1 MSYHFFAMMSR
12 MKYIRRWG
20 LMRNTEEE
28 NLSEHCLEVA
38 MLAHALCMIRNER
51 LGGSL
56 DCDRAAVLG
65 MYHDATEIITGDL
78 PTPIKYFDENLRS
91 AYAKAEES
99 AQKKLVDMLP
109 DYLKGEFASFIIP
122 DDEDA
127 ELWKI
132 VKAADKLS
140 ALIKCMNE
148 CALGNRDFEKARLST
163 EKTVDGLDMP
173 EVRIF
178 MEEFMPSFGLT
189 IDEQA

>member
-28 NLSEHCLEVA
+28 RLSEHCLEVA
-38 MLAHALCMIRNER
+38 MLAHALCAIKNQRFGTN
-51 LGGSL
+51 L
-56 DCDRAAVLG
+56 DSNRAAVLG

-78 PTPIKYFDENLRS
+78 PTPIKYFDKKLRS
-91 AYAKAEES
+91 AYAEAEKS
-99 AQKKLVDMLP
+99 AQQKIENMLP
-109 DYLKGEFASFIIP
+109 DYLKKDFSPLITP
-122 DDEDA
+122 QDDDA

-148 CALGNRDFEKARLST
+148 CALGNRDFEKARAST
-163 EKTVDGLDMP
+163 EKAVAAFDMP
-173 EVRIF
+173 EVKIF

-189 IDEQA
+189 VDEQA

>member
-38 MLAHALCMIRNER
+38 MLAHALCTIKNRR
-51 LGGSL
+51 FGTKL
-56 DCDRAAVLG
+56 DSNRAAVLG
-65 MYHDATEIITGDL
+65 MYHDSTEIITGDL
-78 PTPIKYFDENLRS
+78 PTPIKYFDQKLRC
-91 AYAKAEES
+91 AYAEAEKS
-99 AQKKLVDMLP
+99 AQQKIENMLP
-109 DYLKGEFASFIIP
+109 DYLKSDFSPLITP
-122 DDEDA
+122 SDDDA

-148 CALGNRDFEKARLST
+148 CALGNRDFEKARAST
-163 EKTVDGLDMP
+163 EKAIDAFDMP
-173 EVRIF
+173 EVKIF

-189 IDEQA
+189 VDEQA

>member
-1 MSYHFFAMMSR
+1 
-12 MKYIRRWG
+12 
-20 LMRNTEEE
+20 
-28 NLSEHCLEVA
+28 
-38 MLAHALCMIRNER
+38 
-51 LGGSL
+51 
-56 DCDRAAVLG
+56 

-163 EKTVDGLDMP
+163 EKTVDGLGMP
-173 EVRIF
+173 EVKIF

>member
-1 MSYHFFAMMSR
+1 MSYHFFAMMFR

-28 NLSEHCLEVA
+28 NLTEHCLEVA
-38 MLAHALCMIRNER
+38 MIAHALCTIRNEKFNAQ
-51 LGGSL
+51 L
-56 DCDRAAVLG
+56 DCNRAAVLG
-65 MYHDATEIITGDL
+65 LYHDATEIITGDL
-78 PTPIKYFDENLRS
+78 PTPIKYFNDDLRA
-91 AYAKAEES
+91 AYAKAESS
-99 AQKKLVDMLP
+99 AQEKLIDMLP
-109 DYLKGEFASFIIP
+109 CYMQSEFQKLIVP
-122 DDEDA
+122 QDEDA

-148 CALGNRDFEKARLST
+148 CALGNCDFEKAKIST
-163 EKTVDGLDMP
+163 EKIVAKLDMP
-173 EVRIF
+173 EVRVF